1 MAAEARFL
9 MRFSLGFLMRALYAP
24 GGRVSRAR
32 AQLRAAAA
40 CGGGCA
46 KPQEVLKSVE
56 KRDLSGD
63 RHPVPY
69 GPHAVL
75 SC

>member
-9 MRFSLGFLMRALYAP
+9 MRFSLGFLTRALHAP

-46 KPQEVLKSVE
+46 KPQEVLT
-56 KRDLSGD
+56 L
-63 RHPVPY
+63 
-69 GPHAVL
+69 VL
-75 SC
+75 PRETEVT